1 MENCVSR
8 ANKRNYRLWGSGE
21 LHGCR
26 SEDPRHYGG
35 SGGAAHFSF
44 HGHTGT
50 YILDRPVVR
59 AAADNRAPVF
69 LIETTAPLTLE
80 IHNRSEEHTSE
91 LQSLMRISYAVFC
104 LKKKKNKN
112 RH

>member
-44 HGHTGT
+44 HGTTGT

-59 AAADNRAPVF
+59 VAADNRATVF
-69 LIETTAPLTLE
+69 LIETTDPLTLE
-80 IHNRSEEHTSE
+80 LHNSDTDPAGAPLLASTAPHPP
-91 LQSLMRISYAVFC
+91 
-104 LKKKKNKN
+104 N
-112 RH
+112 RWIPT

>member
-1 MENCVSR
+1 MRISDWSSDVCSSDLCTDGGFDLKSTDVYMENCVSH
-8 ANKRNYRLWGSGE
+8 ANKRNYRVWGSGE

-50 YILDRPVVR
+50 YILDRKKGRVSCRVR
-59 AAADNRAPVF
+59 VWKYD
-69 LIETTAPLTLE
+69 
-80 IHNRSEEHTSE
+80 
-91 LQSLMRISYAVFC
+91 
-104 LKKKKNKN
+104 
-112 RH
+112 

>member
-8 ANKRNYRLWGSGE
+8 ANKRNHRLWGSGE

-35 SGGAAHFSF
+35 SGGAAQFSF

-50 YILDRPVVR
+50 YILDCPVVR
-59 AAADNRAPVF
+59 VAVDNRAQVF
-69 LIETTAPLTLE
+69 LIETSAPLTLAINNTDNVSAGAPQTV
-80 IHNRSEEHTSE
+80 IHLIQPTQQH
-91 LQSLMRISYAVFC
+91 
-104 LKKKKNKN
+104 
-112 RH
+112 